1 MLAIVT
7 FFLVLLQSK
16 EQDILIQMIKNDDT
30 RINVYIAVGKLRA
43 AYLIAIRLGREDKVR
58 LIRDDAQKSGQTAV
72 YDICKKWLE
81 NRASEQ

>member
-1 MLAIVT
+1 
-7 FFLVLLQSK
+7 
-16 EQDILIQMIKNDDT
+16 LIQLIKNDDT
-30 RINVYIAVGKLRA
+30 RIHVNIAVGKLRA
-43 AYLIAIRLGREDKVR
+43 AYLIAIRLSKEDKVR

>member
-1 MLAIVT
+1 
-7 FFLVLLQSK
+7 
-16 EQDILIQMIKNDDT
+16 MIKNDDT
-30 RINVYIAVGKLRA
+30 RIKVYIAVGKLRA
-43 AYLIAIRLGREDKVR
+43 AYLIAIRLGKEDKVR